1 MIIEILMVAHVKDDG
16 VDAQRIAES
25 IISCLHEVEG
35 VDAVTAEVR
44 GNRGRPPIVNHLE
57 LQDETTARSTELV

>member
-16 VDAQRIAES
+16 ADAQRIAES

-44 GNRGRPPIVNHLE
+44 GNRGRPPIVNHLT
-57 LQDETTARSTELV
+57 LQDETAARSTELP

>member
-16 VDAQRIAES
+16 ADAQRIAES

-57 LQDETTARSTELV
+57 LQDETAARSTELV